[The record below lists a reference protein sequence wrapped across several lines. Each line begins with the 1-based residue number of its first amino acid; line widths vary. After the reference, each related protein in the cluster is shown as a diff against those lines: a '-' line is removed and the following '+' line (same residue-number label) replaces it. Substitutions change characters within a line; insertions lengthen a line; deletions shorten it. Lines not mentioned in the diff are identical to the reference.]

1 MSLDSIIR
9 GVTSG
14 TGADVDADKQ
24 LLVRSNDD
32 PTKAGTSV
40 VYFENDDG
48 TIAGS
53 VYRKSPEVSPDYRLR
68 SGVDSVLFHDTFNST
83 AQNTN
88 LWAYTFATLTAAQ
101 PGAGTV
107 NFSAVQGTTSAHG
120 AFMRTFQY
128 FPLVNTAPLAI
139 EFIGGAFTASLVAGE
154 VWLSGV
160 GLPSAAVTRPT
171 DGVWFRA
178 TSAGVEGVIAFNG
191 TEQATGVFTDART
204 GSALALPLGELHKW
218 VIVIGEREIE
228 FWFDDMFLGH
238 LDIPAANGIPW
249 MSASAPLFMMKYN
262 TGAVSN
268 TNTMRVAR
276 VGVTL
281 MDINVNR
288 PWSVTNAVMGQL
300 GYAGQNGHT
309 MGTTQAVGTITSGS
323 TPNLP
328 TSAAGSNT
336 TANVTG
342 LGGWGA
348 INAAAGAAT
357 DFIATSYL
365 NPASTINITGRNLII
380 KSVKISTINTGAAVA
395 TTPTTLLWSI
405 GFGHTA
411 VSLAT
416 TETASFATATTHA
429 PRRVQLGFQSAAVGS
444 AVGALYSPDVS
455 FDFDSPIVVR
465 PGEYIATIMKIVVG
479 TATVGQTITFN
490 VTFDANFE

>member
-24 LLVRSNDD
+24 LLVKTNTDAS
-32 PTKAGTSV
+32 KAGASV
-40 VYFENDDG
+40 MFFENDDG
-48 TIAGS
+48 TLTGS
-53 VYRKSPEVSPDYRLR
+53 RYLKSGEVSPDWRVR
-68 SGVDSVLFHDTFNST
+68 TGTDSVLFTDNFNAT
-83 AQNTN
+83 TQNTN

-101 PGAGTV
+101 PGAGSV

-128 FPLVNTAPLAI
+128 FPLVNTAPLAV
-139 EFIGGAFTASLVAGE
+139 EFMGGMFTAPLVAGE
-154 VWLSGV
+154 VWLAGL
-160 GLPSAAVTRPT
+160 GLPTAAVTRPT
-171 DGVWFRA
+171 DGAWWKL
-178 TSAGVEGVIAFNG
+178 TTAGLVGVLAFNG
-191 TEQATGVFTDART
+191 TETESGVLVPFADITTGQVGKYTM
-204 GSALALPLGELHKW
+204 
-218 VIVIGEREIE
+218 VVGEREVE
-228 FWFDDMFLGH
+228 FWVDDQLAGEVE
-238 LDIPAANGIPW
+238 IPTGNATPW
-249 MSASAPLFMMKYN
+249 MGASAPVFMQKYN
-262 TGAVSN
+262 TSSVSN
-268 TNTMRVAR
+268 TNTMRVFR

-281 MDINVNR
+281 LDVTTSR
-288 PWSVTNAVMGQL
+288 PWGVTNSVMGQNA
-300 GYAGQNGHT
+300 YNGQNGHT

-395 TTPTTLLWSI
+395 TTPTTLLWSLA
-405 GFGHTA
+405 FGHTA

-429 PRRVQLGFQSAAVGS
+429 PRRVQLGFQSAAVGT
-444 AVGALYSPDVS
+444 AIGGLYSPDVT

-465 PGEYIATIMKIVVG
+465 PGEYLATVMKIVVG
-479 TATVGQTITFN
+479 TATASQTITFN
-490 VTFDANFE
+490 VTFDGNFE